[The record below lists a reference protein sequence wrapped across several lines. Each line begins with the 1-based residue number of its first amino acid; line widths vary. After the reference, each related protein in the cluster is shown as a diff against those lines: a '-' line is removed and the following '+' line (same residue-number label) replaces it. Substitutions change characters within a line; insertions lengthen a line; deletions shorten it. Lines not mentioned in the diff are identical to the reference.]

1 MRSRRLV
8 CGLWVV
14 LSVVLFGPAGLPA
27 WARTATPPAAPPVA
41 APAVPKPPCLFSPED
56 LAPILARTP
65 AAGVAQRDARGN
77 SCSYTMPTQD
87 VRRVVVQID
96 ERFTAERFEQRVKI
110 AGRVASAS
118 PRMLEGIGDGAFYVA
133 GVAGARRGLKYVE
146 ISGLRQSAARPITP
160 DDAATLLKLALE
172 RLPRF

>member
-1 MRSRRLV
+1 MRFHHLA
-8 CGLWVV
+8 CWLWAV
-14 LSVVLFGPAGLPA
+14 SCASGGLPA
-27 WARTATPPAAPPVA
+27 WAQTATPPAAPPPPVA
-41 APAVPKPPCLFSPED
+41 APAVPKAPCLFAPAD
-56 LAPILARTP
+56 LEPILARLP
-65 AAGVAQRDARGN
+65 APGVEQRDARGN
-77 SCSYTMPTQD
+77 SCSYAMPTRD

-110 AGRVASAS
+110 AARVAGSS
-118 PRMLEGIGDGAFYVA
+118 PKMFEGIGDGAFYVA

-160 DDAATLLKLALE
+160 ADAATLLKLALE